1 MTAFRSVR
9 ESHDLWHEPEDFNTR
24 FSFLHGVLQIHRE
37 KKPYPDVAPPLVD
50 CQRCF
55 NMEIGE
61 LVYILEA
68 YGPMAGTI
76 RYQAA
81 KTKLTP
87 EQELRR
93 MTSLWEFGTLMLELI
108 QQRESP

>member
-9 ESHDLWHEPEDFNTR
+9 ESHDLWHEPEDFTTQFHFYNG
-24 FSFLHGVLQIHRE
+24 HVWIVRE
-37 KKPYPDVAPPLVD
+37 KKEFADVAPPLVD

-68 YGPMAGTI
+68 FGPMAGTI

-108 QQRESP
+108 QQRQ